1 MRLKKRKKFQM
12 ERQLRHKMFDI
23 IFFNLKNPEKFG
35 FKKTYFFDS
44 AQIKNKIIFAKSL
57 SEAQKFKSQKKLIVI
72 EDFEIKEEGLIS
84 DIIANKKVCFLI
96 DLSKLI
102 KSYGKRRA
110 FLLSKTRQFI
120 FHLIKKGAYFAV
132 ATFSKE
138 EKDLRTSNEIEN
150 IMGLFNL
157 NKKQI
162 LNAQEILG
170 LYLEAS

>member
-1 MRLKKRKKFQM
+1 
-12 ERQLRHKMFDI
+12 MFDI
-23 IFFNLKNPEKFG
+23 IFFNLENPEKFG
-35 FKKTYFFDS
+35 FKKTYFFNNP
-44 AQIKNKIIFAKSL
+44 QIKNKIIFAKTL

-72 EDFEIKEEGLIS
+72 EEFEIKEEGLIS
-84 DIIANKKVCFLI
+84 DMIANKKVCFLI

-110 FLLSKTRQFI
+110 FLLSKTRQFV
-120 FHLIKKGAYFAV
+120 FQLLKKGAYFAV
-132 ATFSKE
+132 ATFAKE
-138 EKDLRTSNEIEN
+138 ESELRNCNEIEN

-170 LYLEAS
+170 LYLESS